1 MRRVFRTS
9 FFALMLAIELGC
21 ASNTA
26 GTYAEFARNDPRK
39 RPYVIGEADVLRVTV
54 WRDPNLST
62 EGAVRPDGTITVPL
76 AGDIRATGRTAADV
90 QRDITERL
98 KNYVKDA
105 VVTVAV
111 VEVNSYRFTVAGKV
125 EHPGL
130 FTQPYFV
137 TVSEAIALAGGP
149 NRYAS
154 PDDIVVI
161 RANGGG
167 APVRIPIDY
176 ERILNGERPDQD
188 IVITAGDTVYVP

>member
-1 MRRVFRTS
+1 MRRAFRTS
-9 FFALMLAIELGC
+9 LVALLLVVGIGC
-21 ASNTA
+21 ASSNT

-39 RPYVIGEADVLRVTV
+39 RPYVIGEADILRVTV

-76 AGDIRATGRTAADV
+76 AGDIRATGRTALAV
-90 QRDITERL
+90 QTEITDRL
-98 KNYVKDA
+98 KSYVKDA

-111 VEVNSYRFTVAGKV
+111 VEVKSYRFTVAGKV
-125 EHPGL
+125 ERPGL

-161 RANGGG
+161 RANGGA
-167 APVRIPIDY
+167 APIRIPIDY
-176 ERILNGERPDQD
+176 ERVLNGERPDQD
-188 IVITAGDTVYVP
+188 IVITAGDTIFVP